1 MTFHRLAAPIVLVGL
16 AAIASTARAQTA
28 ADLFAPNTL
37 YDLQL
42 FMNARD
48 LEQLRK
54 TYQENTYYQA
64 DLEWRGFR
72 VRSVAVRSRGFG
84 SRNGTKP
91 ALRVDFDRFAAGQ
104 RFLDLESLTLDD
116 HWQDPSLIRESV
128 TMALFARL
136 GQPAPRESY
145 TRLFINGEYQGVYAI
160 VEAIGPAFI
169 ERVFGDT
176 DGYVFEYQWRD
187 EFHGEYLGRSLDR
200 YRELFAPE
208 SHKLDADA
216 TLYLP
221 LHDLFREVNA
231 SSSPTWRE
239 SVEQLLDVREFLTHV
254 AIETFVSERDEILGD
269 WAMNNF
275 YVYRP
280 STSTVHVV
288 IPWDRDNAF
297 QAVESSVMRRTAD
310 NVLVRRLLEE
320 PDLRSHYFQVLERCA
335 AQSGWLEQEIVSRAN
350 LIRAAAHAD
359 VRKAY
364 TNDEFEA
371 AIAFLHAFAQSRA
384 AVVRSEI
391 ASLARPLLHHRQ
403 DDAPGP

>member
-1 MTFHRLAAPIVLVGL
+1 MTVHRLATPILFVMF

-28 ADLFAPNTL
+28 ADLFTPTTVH
-37 YDLQL
+37 DLQL

-48 LEQLRK
+48 LEQLRE

-64 DLEWRGFR
+64 DLEWRGLR

-104 RFLDLESLTLDD
+104 RFLGLESLTLDN
-116 HWQDPSLIRESV
+116 HWQDPSFIRESV

-145 TRLFINGEYQGVYAI
+145 TRLFINGEYQGLYAI
-160 VEAIGPAFI
+160 VEAIGSAFV
-169 ERVFGDT
+169 ERVFGDP
-176 DGYVFEYQWRD
+176 DGYVFEYRWQD

-208 SHKLDADA
+208 SRRLEADA

-221 LHDLFREVNA
+221 LHDLFKEVNA

-239 SVEQLLDVREFLTHV
+239 SVERLLDVRGFLTHV
-254 AIETFVSERDEILGD
+254 AIETFVSERDGILGD

-280 STSTVHVV
+280 STSSVHVF

-297 QAVESSVMRRTAD
+297 QAVDSSVMRRAAD

-320 PDLRSHYFQVLERCA
+320 PDLRAHYFQVLERCA
-335 AQSGWLEQEIVSRAN
+335 AQSGWLEQEIVARAS

-359 VRKAY
+359 VRKAFS
-364 TNDEFEA
+364 NDEFEA
-371 AIAFLHAFAQSRA
+371 GIAFLRAFAQTRGA
-384 AVVRSEI
+384 IVRGEI
-391 ASLARPLLHHRQ
+391 ASLAR
-403 DDAPGP
+403 